1 MLGRAHFHSSPFN
14 STSNLSLTNKL
25 ADHKLSP
32 VTEVFNRKLDSDDP
46 ADTSCRSEESL
57 TGNSSFSGSSTT
69 PDGHFEK
76 LKILAGKNGKIL
88 SLAPKIEIHSAD
100 VNDDDEVFDGI
111 NGFGQ
116 LAFKKRKSLGNE
128 KFLLLI
134 HSNTV

>member
-1 MLGRAHFHSSPFN
+1 MLGQGHFHSSTFN

-25 ADHKLSP
+25 ANHKLSP
-32 VTEVFNRKLDSDDP
+32 VTEVLNRKLDPDDP
-46 ADTSCRSEESL
+46 ASCRSEESL

-76 LKILAGKNGKIL
+76 FKFLAGKNGKIL

-100 VNDDDEVFDGI
+100 VNDDDDVFDGV

-116 LAFKKRKSLGNE
+116 LTFKKRKSLG
-128 KFLLLI
+128 KDKLLMLI
-134 HSNTV
+134 HSNTL